1 MTLESAGETTATVRR
16 PRTAM
21 VSAAPSGLDAHGI
34 LPALAAEFSAP
45 RAAAESRK
53 PLSGWGMPGSWTIP
67 GDQIPAPPC

>member
-34 LPALAAEFSAP
+34 LPALAAEFSAL
-45 RAAAESRK
+45 RAAAET
-53 PLSGWGMPGSWTIP
+53 P
-67 GDQIPAPPC
+67 